1 MSISSRI
8 QDIEW
13 ELSSIDDEASD
24 LENQIYELEAELK
37 MYSNTSTKRST
48 VYDEMKA
55 KFLKEVSEK
64 YSLEELE
71 QIFQFEPG
79 KGIQLKLKK

>member
-1 MSISSRI
+1 
-8 QDIEW
+8 
-13 ELSSIDDEASD
+13 
-24 LENQIYELEAELK
+24 
-37 MYSNTSTKRST
+37 
-48 VYDEMKA
+48 MKA

-71 QIFQFEPG
+71 EIFQVEPC